1 MSDAAVP
8 SPPPARVQIRDVA
21 RAAGVS
27 HTTVS
32 RVLND
37 HPSVVRETRERVLE
51 SIRQLDFRPS
61 STARALATGRSR
73 TLGVIIF
80 DATLYGP
87 AATLNGIGE
96 AAREAGYALNVALL
110 RSMADRSAQEA
121 MDRLASQAV
130 EGIIVIAS
138 EKSVA
143 KSVADTR
150 HRVPMV
156 VLNDSFDDRVPA
168 VTFDEGGGGRQATEY
183 LLQLGHTT
191 VWHLAGPADSIAAA
205 GRMAGWRAALR
216 AAHAPIPPTSIG
228 DWTAASGYRRGM
240 ELAQNPNLTAI
251 FAAND
256 QMALGVLHA
265 LHEVGRR
272 VPDDVSLIG
281 FDDIPEATYF
291 SPALSTIRPDFAQ
304 VGRQCVAVMLEQF
317 EQGASAK
324 GRAAPTDLVVRR
336 STGPPPRN

>member
-1 MSDAAVP
+1 MSDTPRVP
-8 SPPPARVQIRDVA
+8 RVQIRDVA

-96 AAREAGYALNVALL
+96 AARQAGYALNVALL

-121 MDRLASQAV
+121 IDRLASQAV

-138 EKSVA
+138 DKSVA

-150 HRVPMV
+150 HQVPMV
-156 VLNDSFDDRVPA
+156 VLNDSFDERVPA
-168 VTFDEGGGGRQATEY
+168 VTFDEVGGGRQATEY
-183 LLQLGHTT
+183 LLQLGHET

-205 GRMAGWRAALR
+205 GRMAGWSQALT
-216 AAHAPIPPTSIG
+216 AAHATIPPSATG
-228 DWTAASGYRRGM
+228 DWTAASGYRQGL
-240 ELAQNPNLTAI
+240 ELAQNPGITAI
-251 FAAND
+251 FTAND

-265 LHEVGRR
+265 LFEVGRR
-272 VPDDVSLIG
+272 VPDDVSVVG
-281 FDDIPEATYF
+281 FDDIPEAAYF

-317 EQGASAK
+317 ELGAPVK
-324 GRAAPTDLVVRR
+324 GQAAPTDLVVRR
-336 STGPPPRN
+336 STGPPPPPT